1 MHRLERL
8 ERTLRQHLTI
18 LTVLTLTL
26 AAAHLAL
33 AGLYLI
39 DRAAPAIDPVGMP
52 DWLEVVILSGDDH
65 FWIILHG
72 LAAAALVGA
81 VGAGHYRALAAF
93 LSQTV
98 WAAWCVVIFLWSLW
112 TSPPVSLAA
121 PVLLAILTVPL
132 GRVVASTWTDEEM
145 HCRRKG

>member
-1 MHRLERL
+1 MEQA
-8 ERTLRQHLTI
+8 LRRHLTI
-18 LTVLTLTL
+18 LTVLTVAL
-26 AAAHLAL
+26 AAAHIAL

-39 DRAAPAIDPVGMP
+39 DRAAPAIVPVGMP
-52 DWLEVVILSGDDH
+52 DWLEVFILSGDDH
-65 FWIILHG
+65 FWIVLHATAA
-72 LAAAALVGA
+72 LALIAALV
-81 VGAGHYRALAAF
+81 VGVLRALAAF